1 MHLLSLIG
9 EQPIP
14 NLLVARALQPQR
26 HLLCYTTTTHKV
38 STNLADMLPNA
49 EMRAIEPYTLP
60 QTLEQLRALCTPQ
73 TVINLTGGTK
83 PMALAAYEA
92 ARQLGLP
99 FDNLQSEG
107 KNNILYQYHWQDGQP
122 HLEKC
127 TTLGALIT
135 IEDYLQAHGL
145 NTRQQLGPQ
154 NAQEYGLRKWFDQ
167 HVDECLTNLVFESFE
182 MDFILRRGNQVAVA
196 EAKDR
201 KENRRDAIDL
211 LNTIAGREYLGTYT
225 GTILITRQPLGSQL
239 KNLADARQIET
250 VHISGNINKQT
261 GRLVLS
267 DVSKQDL
274 RKVLDKVLGTLPN
287 PASTSRTPTT
297 LPENPK

>member
-1 MHLLSLIG
+1 M
-9 EQPIP
+9 
-14 NLLVARALQPQR
+14 
-26 HLLCYTTTTHKV
+26 
-38 STNLADMLPNA
+38 
-49 EMRAIEPYTLP
+49 
-60 QTLEQLRALCTPQ
+60 
-73 TVINLTGGTK
+73 
-83 PMALAAYEA
+83 
-92 ARQLGLP
+92 
-99 FDNLQSEG
+99 
-107 KNNILYQYHWQDGQP
+107 LYQYHWQDGQP
-122 HLEKC
+122 HLEQR

-145 NTRQQLGPQ
+145 NPRQQLGPQ
-154 NAQEYGLRKWFDQ
+154 NAQESGLRQWFEQ

-225 GTILITRQPLGSQL
+225 GKILITRQPLGTQL

-250 VHISGNINKQT
+250 VHISGTINKQA

-267 DVSKQDL
+267 DVSKQTL

-287 PASTSRTPTT
+287 PASASRPPTT
-297 LPENPK
+297 LPENPQ